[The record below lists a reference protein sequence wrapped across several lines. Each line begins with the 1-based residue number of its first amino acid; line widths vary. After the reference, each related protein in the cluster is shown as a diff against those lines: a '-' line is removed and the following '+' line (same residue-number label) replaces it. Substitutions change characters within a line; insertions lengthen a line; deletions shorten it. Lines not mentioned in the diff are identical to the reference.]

1 MKRVKRGQE
10 VNKKIFEPSIFFFIF
25 SNPEFFLSGKCQVI
39 GRWHTIGLP
48 LPEAA
53 SEKYF
58 FLHFILFNFF
68 IAKKSFSETFFSSPR
83 FWLPRRE
90 EVSTTADPLQPRS
103 ALAGSSSQNQRQTFI
118 FHKPTHSL
126 SLSLSPSDTRLAF
139 SFSHSVVS
147 FKQTQSNFSQVP
159 TQSLLLS
166 KFASPPS
173 HSLSLTHSLSH
184 SVFYSVTFSHSLS
197 LSNSL
202 FTLYFFF
209 SLSFYLTHLFLLY

>member
-1 MKRVKRGQE
+1 MSR
-10 VNKKIFEPSIFFFIF
+10 
-25 SNPEFFLSGKCQVI
+25 
-39 GRWHTIGLP
+39 
-48 LPEAA
+48 A
-53 SEKYF
+53 
-58 FLHFILFNFF
+58 
-68 IAKKSFSETFFSSPR
+68 FFSSFFRTRNFFCPANVKS
-83 FWLPRRE
+83 LGGG
-90 EVSTTADPLQPRS
+90 TRS
-103 ALAGSSSQNQRQTFI
+103 ASLYPKPQVKNIFFCILFYSTFLSQKNLFRKRFFLRRDFDFLEEKRCQRRRTCCNPEVHWRVQVLKI
-118 FHKPTHSL
+118 NAKHSYFTNPHTL
-126 SLSLSPSDTRLAF
+126 YLSLSPSDTRLAF